1 MSTRTLIR
9 SFDLHCESLSNRDYH
24 ARPEL
29 GSSTLKTL
37 DRDGAEMASLKQA
50 GGSQDDAGDSRALIV
65 GSAVH
70 AFVEG
75 NLGQYVEAPDA
86 HGYKTT
92 TSEKFQAMAGEL
104 AEAGQTL
111 LSRAEFATVKQCT
124 EALERK
130 FGGYLFGRQK
140 WIEPSLF
147 WNQPVESRPGE
158 IVSCKCRPDV
168 LVDHGDKSAYYL
180 EIKTAADNGEKAW
193 RSACWRYGYWI
204 QQAHYEAG
212 IKATSNCE
220 QVRTL
225 FVVVRSKPPHI
236 VRLYEFDELTRASAH
251 RKWLDLIAEYS
262 RRLNECDWQDEI
274 GLNPTMVDLG
284 LSVADDLEGD
294 D

>member
-1 MSTRTLIR
+1 MTRTLLK
-9 SFDLHCESLSNRDYH
+9 SFDLNHETLANRDYH

-29 GSSTLKTL
+29 GATTLKTL
-37 DRDGAEMASLKQA
+37 DRDGAEMASLKQS
-50 GGSQDDAGDSRALIV
+50 GLSQDDAGDSRALIV

-75 NLGQYVEAPDA
+75 NLSQYVEAPDA

-92 TSEKFQAMAGEL
+92 TSEKFQAMAAEL
-104 AEAGQTL
+104 LASGQTL
-111 LSRAEFATVKQCT
+111 LSRAEFSTVKQCT

-147 WNQPVESRPGE
+147 WNQPIESRPGE

-168 LVDHGDKSAYYL
+168 LVDHGDKTAYYM
-180 EIKTAADNGEKAW
+180 EIKTAADNGARAW
-193 RSACWRYGYWI
+193 KSACWRYGYHI
-204 QQAHYEAG
+204 QESHYRAG
-212 IKATSNCE
+212 ILAASSCE
-220 QVRTL
+220 RVRTI

-251 RKWLDLIAEYS
+251 RKWLDLLAEYS
-262 RRLNECDWQDEI
+262 RRMAECDWQDEI
-274 GLNPTMVDLG
+274 GLNPTMIDLG
-284 LSVADDLEGD
+284 MKVDDDLEGD